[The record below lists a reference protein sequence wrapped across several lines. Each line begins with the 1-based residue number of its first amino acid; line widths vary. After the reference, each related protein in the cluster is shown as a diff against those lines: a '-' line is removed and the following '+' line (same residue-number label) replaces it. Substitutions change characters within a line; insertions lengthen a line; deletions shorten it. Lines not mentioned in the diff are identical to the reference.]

1 MSKKTFTVVVHI
13 LNNSNSFVGEQCYL
27 ASNVR
32 NWQVDAH
39 PAGVIPPLGK
49 KTSVVLEGLE
59 ESELEFKI
67 TRGGWDTLSS
77 TADGEL
83 LAPYRIDASRDTEV
97 EVTIE
102 GWRDKFPLSTASPQ
116 VHVMAD
122 QFYFPHLDTHRRIWI
137 YLPEEYQYTDKQ
149 YPVLYMHDGQHLFD
163 EATSVGRMGPV
174 EWMVDE
180 TIDAASQ
187 QAIVIGIEHPAE
199 IGDRAREFLLFPFG
213 EVTEPKGH
221 LYLRDIVEVLK
232 PYVDKHYR
240 TLADKKHTGMVGSSF
255 GGLLT
260 LYAGLLHANVF
271 GTLGVFSPSIWTG
284 KKELE
289 GFFAEKLKKNAC
301 LLCGQC
307 YYFYAGGREKRR
319 NAPEGQGDMRAD
331 MLDFIDAHKKAMCV
345 KIMIDIDEE
354 GKHGALYWQKAFTR
368 FYGRWQKEISGN

>member
-1 MSKKTFTVVVHI
+1 MSKKTFTVVIHI
-13 LNNSNSFVGEQCYL
+13 LNNSNNFVGEPCYL
-27 ASNVR
+27 TSNLS

-39 PAGVIPPLGK
+39 PVGLIPPLGK

-67 TRGGWDTLSS
+67 TRGGWDTLN
-77 TADGEL
+77 TAANGQL
-83 LAPYRIDASRDTEV
+83 LAPHRIDVSRCSEM
-97 EVTIE
+97 EVTID
-102 GWRDKFPLSTASPQ
+102 GWRDKFPSSTASPQ
-116 VHVMAD
+116 VHVLAD
-122 QFYFPHLDTHRRIWI
+122 RFYFPYLDTYRRIWI
-137 YLPEEYQYTDKQ
+137 YLPKDYQYSDKQ

-163 EATSVGRMGPV
+163 EATSVGRTGPV

-180 TIDAASQ
+180 TIDAASR
-187 QAIVIGIEHPAE
+187 QAIVIGIEHPNQTA
-199 IGDRAREFLLFPFG
+199 DRTREFLLFPFR
-213 EVTEPKGH
+213 EVEEPVGH
-221 LYLRDIVEVLK
+221 LYLRDIVEILK

-240 TLADKKHTGMVGSSF
+240 TLADKRHTGMVGSSF

-260 LYAGLLHANVF
+260 LYAGALHANVF

-284 KKELE
+284 KQQLADLFSIKLE
-289 GFFAEKLKKNAC
+289 SNPC

-319 NAPEGQGDMRAD
+319 NAPEGEGDMRAD
-331 MLDFIDAHKKAMCV
+331 MLDFIDTHKKAMCV

-368 FYGRWQKEISGN
+368 FYERWQQEISDN

>member
-1 MSKKTFTVVVHI
+1 MAKKTFTVIIHI
-13 LNNSNSFVGEQCYL
+13 LNNSDSFVGEPCYVT
-27 ASNVR
+27 SNIS

-39 PAGVIPPLGK
+39 PVGLIPPLGE

-67 TRGGWDTLSS
+67 TRGGWDTLNS
-77 TADGEL
+77 TANGEL
-83 LAPYRIDASRDTEV
+83 LAPHRIDVSRDTEV
-97 EVTIE
+97 DVTID
-102 GWRDKFPLSTASPQ
+102 GWRDKFPSSTASPQ

-122 QFYFPHLDTHRRIWI
+122 QFYFPHLNTYRRIWI
-137 YLPEEYQYTDKQ
+137 YLPKDYPYADKQ

-163 EATSVGRMGPV
+163 EATSVGRTGPV
-174 EWMVDE
+174 EWKVDE
-180 TIDAASQ
+180 TIDAAKQ
-187 QAIVIGIEHPAE
+187 EAIVIGVEHPTE
-199 IGDRAREFLLFPFG
+199 IADRAREFLLFPFG
-213 EVTEPKGH
+213 EVREPVGH
-221 LYLRDIVEVLK
+221 LYLRDIVNVLK

-240 TLADKKHTGMVGSSF
+240 TLSDKKHTGMVGSSF

-260 LYAGLLHANVF
+260 LYAGLLHADVF

-289 GFFAEKLKKNAC
+289 NFFAKKLEENAC

-354 GKHGALYWQKAFTR
+354 GKHGALYWQKAFSR
-368 FYGRWQKEISGN
+368 FYTRWRQEISNN